1 MSYSELPL
9 SLDHLPFPNRHPTLS
24 VDFKMAALTR
34 ATKANYVIH
43 DRISAE
49 TSDREDHTFCGIMFP
64 VKCKDILPLD
74 HVIINSISV
83 RGALGP
89 LTVWVTKEENLNG
102 EISMSKKHWTKIY
115 EKTHAPSFITYREL
129 DLSSDPIIL
138 RPGQVKGIYIHSTRR
153 GDEAIVYDNKE
164 KQKTHDDSFIT
175 ILPGRAHVSEK
186 VFGSIPIWG
195 WGSAWRDNR
204 EFVGQIKYGACY
216 RLWNPSS
223 NLSFGNNFRLAA
235 RILFMCQRRRESPFS
250 KLPDDCLFFI
260 LNMMR
265 WDWVNDTSVEMRREQ
280 REARRM
286 RRRRMLPHM
295 VSEADA
301 ALEEAEMEDAAPLV
315 RVPNLENAPANEMD
329 NDAVL
334 GVDDEE
340 EADDDMEEDSSDDS
354 EDADSSSD
362 SEESGVSDEY
372 HWGDHVSSRNAFIY
386 NGDDSGESEADDSE
400 EEDTAAEERR
410 RQSAM
415 LRTRNSILR
424 FLRSH

>member
-1 MSYSELPL
+1 
-9 SLDHLPFPNRHPTLS
+9 
-24 VDFKMAALTR
+24 MAALTR

-64 VKCKDILPLD
+64 IKCKDILPLD

-115 EKTHAPSFITYREL
+115 EKSHAPSFITYCEL
-129 DLSSDPIIL
+129 DLTSNPIIM
-138 RPGQVKGIYIHSTRR
+138 RPGQVRGIYIHSTRR

-223 NLSFGNNFRLAA
+223 NLSFGSNFRTAA
-235 RILFMCQRRRESPFS
+235 RILFMCQRRRESTFS

-265 WDWVNDTSVEMRREQ
+265 WDWVSDTSVEMRREQ
-280 REARRM
+280 REARRT
-286 RRRRMLPHM
+286 RRRRMLPRLIT
-295 VSEADA
+295 EADV
-301 ALEEAEMEDAAPLV
+301 ALEEAEMQDAVPLV
-315 RVPNLENAPANEMD
+315 RVQNLENAPANEMD

-334 GVDDEE
+334 GVDEE
-340 EADDDMEEDSSDDS
+340 DEADDDMEEDSSDDS

-362 SEESGVSDEY
+362 SEESGASDEY

-386 NGDDSGESEADDSE
+386 NVDDSGESEDDDSGE
-400 EEDTAAEERR
+400 DDTAAEERR